1 MFSLVSAILVVIPK
15 MRQKCLSSM
24 VPLMQLNTSIV
35 QQGRIKV
42 VNIGGPVD
50 NFITARS
57 QRPDFVHIN
66 LNHGPNTIIAN
77 VNEVELRDIVGNN
90 VRCLRASNVPFV
102 AVPTGTFVEPSTFVR
117 QAQGLMVK
125 HIVITTDRFSERP
138 IGEAL
143 SEAGFSVQRRVIH
156 QRIFITAKR

>member
-1 MFSLVSAILVVIPK
+1 MIPK

-35 QQGRIKV
+35 QQGSIKV
-42 VNIGGPVD
+42 VNIGGPMD

-57 QRPDFVHIN
+57 QRPDFVHVD

-90 VRCLRASNVPFV
+90 IRCLRASNVPFV
-102 AVPTGTFVEPSTFVR
+102 AVPTGAFVEPSDFVR
-117 QAQGLMVK
+117 QAQGLISHDYLSPLNEQLSQRHRCTILSLNETVC
-125 HIVITTDRFSERP
+125 TRF
-138 IGEAL
+138 AAQNTL
-143 SEAGFSVQRRVIH
+143 
-156 QRIFITAKR
+156 